1 MEKVSVIIP
10 TFNRVSMV
18 CDCIDSVLQSTY
30 KNMEILIVDNGS
42 TDNTREIV
50 SDKYSNVSEVSVI
63 RLEQNLM
70 AAGGRNAGIKVAT
83 GKYLLFID
91 SDNIID
97 SHMIEILVKEMKSDD
112 KIGLVAPLAVNY
124 HSGND
129 IWMVSGDYNFFT
141 TRPIALL
148 AHKRLEEVKLEKRYK
163 TYYSPNIMMASRQA
177 IEAVGGFDVLYYMG
191 YEEADFGYRIRNA
204 GFEGYIVTDA
214 RTRHLGYVSD
224 GELKKLRLL
233 GIETPE
239 RAFHFAKN
247 RTVFMK
253 KYAKWYHLLTYYV
266 FFLHVYTVYYT
277 IITLQC
283 RRKDITKAWIK
294 GTIRGIFIKTNHN
307 IKVQI

>member
-97 SHMIEILVKEMKSDD
+97 SHMIEILVD
-112 KIGLVAPLAVNY
+112 
-124 HSGND
+124 
-129 IWMVSGDYNFFT
+129 
-141 TRPIALL
+141 
-148 AHKRLEEVKLEKRYK
+148 
-163 TYYSPNIMMASRQA
+163 
-177 IEAVGGFDVLYYMG
+177 
-191 YEEADFGYRIRNA
+191 
-204 GFEGYIVTDA
+204 
-214 RTRHLGYVSD
+214 
-224 GELKKLRLL
+224 
-233 GIETPE
+233 
-239 RAFHFAKN
+239 
-247 RTVFMK
+247 
-253 KYAKWYHLLTYYV
+253 
-266 FFLHVYTVYYT
+266 
-277 IITLQC
+277 
-283 RRKDITKAWIK
+283 
-294 GTIRGIFIKTNHN
+294 
-307 IKVQI
+307 